1 MYARF
6 HTLCGVPFLI
16 LTVGALTLGLATS
29 APAAL
34 IEDQPGA
41 VLGGNELS
49 SNRGVANLFDKD
61 TSTNWNG
68 PSGNAQAYALIYA
81 DQVYDATSYTYV
93 DNTDNRV
100 ASLKFRF
107 GQSGATPVTDTSV
120 GSSDPSLVTPMNVT
134 VSGRGGV
141 YVLAT
146 TDESGDDS
154 GGGSELSVS
163 GDATGA
169 SRLAAP
175 TVIAST
181 TPFNS
186 SFEASNALDLDFGT
200 SYAVNGGSFNLDLD
214 FGQATTLGFV
224 DLVGRVG
231 AVPTSTE
238 LRFSDVNTFDDTDD
252 VVISGLTYDTLLS
265 SVDLEALGHDGG
277 VTKRY
282 LRISGSGPFATG
294 LQDVAFYGVVP
305 EPASLLLVCGGA
317 IALFGRRTR
326 RADG

>member
-34 IEDQPGA
+34 IEEQPGA
-41 VLGGNELS
+41 VLDGRQNDS
-49 SNRGVANLFDKD
+49 FPIANLFDND
-61 TSTNWNG
+61 TSTNWYG
-68 PSGNAQAYALIYA
+68 PSSGAQPYALIYA

-107 GQSGATPVTDTSV
+107 GQSGATPVTDTSS
-120 GSSDPSLVTPMNVT
+120 GSTTSSSVTPMNVT

-146 TDESGDDS
+146 TSDSEDEF

-175 TVIAST
+175 TVIDSTAS
-181 TPFNS
+181 FS
-186 SFEASNALDLDFGT
+186 GFEASKALDLDFGT
-200 SYAVNGGSFNLDLD
+200 SYAVNGSSFNLDLD

-224 DLVGRVG
+224 DLVGRVS
-231 AVPTSTE
+231 AVPDSTE
-238 LRFSDVNTFDDTDD
+238 LRFSDNDTFGDTDD

-265 SVDLEALGHDGG
+265 SVDLEARGHDGG

>member
-6 HTLCGVPFLI
+6 HTLCGVPSLI

-34 IEDQPGA
+34 IEEQPGA

-49 SNRGVANLFDKD
+49 SSLGVANLFDND

-81 DQVYDATSYTYV
+81 DQVYDATSYKYV

-146 TDESGDDS
+146 TSDSEDEF

-175 TVIAST
+175 TVIDSTAS
-181 TPFNS
+181 FS
-186 SFEASNALDLDFGT
+186 GFEASKALDLDFGT
-200 SYAVNGGSFNLDLD
+200 SYAVSGNSFVLDLD

-231 AVPTSTE
+231 AVPTSTT

-265 SVDLEALGHDGG
+265 SVDLEAQGHEGG

-282 LRISGSGPFATG
+282 LRISGSGSFATG
-294 LQDVAFYGVVP
+294 LQDVAFYEPVP
-305 EPASLLLVCGGA
+305 EPASLLLLCGGA
-317 IALFGRRTR
+317 IALFGRRAR